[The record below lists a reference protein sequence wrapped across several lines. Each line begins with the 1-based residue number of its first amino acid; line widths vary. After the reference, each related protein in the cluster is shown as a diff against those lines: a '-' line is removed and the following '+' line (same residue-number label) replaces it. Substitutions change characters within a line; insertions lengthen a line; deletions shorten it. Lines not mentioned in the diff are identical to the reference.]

1 MEMYQAHLVKSRK
14 NSTAGK
20 FVFLFIA
27 FPFGLLYF
35 LITVIGL
42 SVGLGTVVIW
52 IGLPLLFVTLAIM
65 HGMAEV
71 ERRMVS
77 NLLGIPFPR
86 RPYRPGEENLS
97 FVRRFGNY
105 LRDPLT
111 WTSMIYML
119 LKLPLGIIS
128 FTLVL
133 VLSIVSFAITALPV
147 VYLVNLFVNAILL
160 KNGINSSAIL
170 IPYFI
175 EVHGVFDPIMFLR
188 SFIGVPVGL
197 VLWFVSRYVLNG
209 LAQLSGEL
217 AYAMLCPVEADGQP
231 SEPRP
236 SAMPSEPQQESE
248 RRYYARQA

>member
-1 MEMYQAHLVKSRK
+1 MHQKFSQNRK

-20 FVFLFIA
+20 FVFLFLA

-42 SVGLGTVVIW
+42 SVGLGTVIIW
-52 IGLPLLFVTLAIM
+52 IGLPILFAILALL

-77 NLLGIPFPR
+77 NLLGISFPQ
-86 RPYRPGEENLS
+86 RPYRAELDSRN
-97 FVRRFGNY
+97 FIKRFGSY

-111 WTSMIYML
+111 WTSLIYML

-133 VLSIVSFAITALPV
+133 VLSIASFAITALPV
-147 VYLVNLFVNAILL
+147 AYLINLFVNAILL
-160 KNGINSSAIL
+160 KNGIHSSAML
-170 IPYFI
+170 IPNFI
-175 EVHGVFDPIMFLR
+175 EVQGTFDPIMFLR
-188 SFIGVPVGL
+188 SFVGVPVGL

-209 LAQLSGEL
+209 LAMLSGEL
-217 AYAMLCPVEADGQP
+217 AYAMLCPVEY
-231 SEPRP
+231 
-236 SAMPSEPQQESE
+236 SEPQPRNASDSFVSPQESE
-248 RRYYARQA
+248 RQYYAQQA

>member
-1 MEMYQAHLVKSRK
+1 MYQTLSRNRK

-20 FVFLFIA
+20 FVFLFLA

-52 IGLPLLFVTLAIM
+52 IGLPILFATLALL

-77 NLLGIPFPR
+77 NLLGISFPQR
-86 RPYRPGEENLS
+86 SYRAELDSRN
-97 FVRRFGNY
+97 FIKRFGSY

-111 WTSMIYML
+111 WTSLIYML

-147 VYLVNLFVNAILL
+147 AYLINLFVNAILL
-160 KNGINSSAIL
+160 KNGIHSSGIL

-175 EVHGVFDPIMFLR
+175 EVQGTFDPIMFLR

-209 LAQLSGEL
+209 LALLSGEL
-217 AYAMLCPVEADGQP
+217 AYAMLCPVAD
-231 SEPRP
+231 
-236 SAMPSEPQQESE
+236 SEPQPHNASGSFVQPQESE
-248 RRYYARQA
+248 RQYYAQQV